1 MIPNINDSSQRS
13 PRLRLDLNLGTL
25 IELPPWSSAPGNTV
39 GEIIGQL
46 GGTPYEGIQTGD
58 PRSTKTA
65 KLPMTGT
72 ARLYEASQIFET
84 ARTHRE
90 EGADATTVILG
101 SGVED
106 DGEAATLAEAFVDAS
121 VRLSYPLF
129 LETHR
134 GTITQDLR
142 RTLDLVRRFPDLR
155 FNGDFSH
162 WYTGHAMA
170 HERFEEKLAL
180 LAPVFARTR
189 FLHGRIGT
197 TGSMQVAVAEGAED
211 EHVLH
216 FKEFWTRSF
225 AGFLRSAKPGDVMV
239 FAPELLPARLTLHGR
254 PINVNYARFFESAG
268 GGLREETDRW
278 QQALILCRLAET
290 CFIEALTTV
299 HSD

>member
-1 MIPNINDSSQRS
+1 
-13 PRLRLDLNLGTL
+13 
-25 IELPPWSSAPGNTV
+25 
-39 GEIIGQL
+39 
-46 GGTPYEGIQTGD
+46 
-58 PRSTKTA
+58 
-65 KLPMTGT
+65 MTGT